1 MVLNQASKLFLA
13 VSWTLIIVFLSTT
26 ELDNTVGSSI
36 KILHKDK
43 YAHFIFYF
51 LFVIL
56 WYNYFNIKENLK
68 NKEIIMVVTAILF
81 GIAMEVYQ
89 TTYTTTRHGDILDV
103 IVNSIGAILGLYF
116 VKYLLRN
123 KTT

>member
-1 MVLNQASKLFLA
+1 MFNQTSKLFLA
-13 VSWTLIIVFLSTT
+13 LVWTLLVTFLSTT

-36 KILHKDK
+36 KIPYKDK
-43 YAHFIFYF
+43 YAHFVFYF

-56 WYNYFNIKENLK
+56 WYNYFKIKESLK
-68 NKEIIMVVTAILF
+68 NKEIIIVATAILF

-89 TTYTTTRHGDILDV
+89 TTFTTTRHGDILDV

>member
-1 MVLNQASKLFLA
+1 MLNQASKLFLA

-36 KILHKDK
+36 KIQHKDK
-43 YAHFIFYF
+43 YAHFVFYF
-51 LFVIL
+51 LFVVL
-56 WYNYFNIKENLK
+56 WYNYFKIKESLK

>member
-1 MVLNQASKLFLA
+1 
-13 VSWTLIIVFLSTT
+13 
-26 ELDNTVGSSI
+26 
-36 KILHKDK
+36 
-43 YAHFIFYF
+43 
-51 LFVIL
+51 
-56 WYNYFNIKENLK
+56 
-68 NKEIIMVVTAILF
+68 MVVTAILF

>member
-1 MVLNQASKLFLA
+1 MLNQASKLFLA
-13 VSWTLIIVFLSTT
+13 ISWTLIIVFLSTT

-36 KILHKDK
+36 KIQHKDK
-43 YAHFIFYF
+43 YVHFVFYF
-51 LFVIL
+51 LFVVL